1 MEANMSDTDKNDYSR
16 RDFLRLGWA
25 VASGVALPPALYGC
39 FGGDNSDTPVPTE
52 TFVEPQVFASVNGR
66 LELTMTVAYLKT
78 TLDSKEVNLRSMF
91 GSIPAPTLRVNVGDT
106 LRILVDNR
114 LPPNKTTGTG
124 PVKHLRYPNSM
135 NLHTHG
141 LHVNPGLVSQNP
153 LVYGDFVMDD
163 PEFGIKPG
171 ETRQHQY
178 AIRPDHPPGAYW
190 YHPHLHG
197 STAMQIGSGMAGA
210 LLIKG
215 AIDQVPEIAA
225 ARERVFVFHAPITDA
240 SGVLESFSQVADNG
254 GIAAPNASVPT
265 GEPPFLINGVRRPR
279 LVMRTGEVQ
288 NWHFVNT
295 AIFKF
300 LNLSLD
306 GHPLN
311 IYSLDGNTR
320 SQLKP
325 VGPITPDPQSF
336 KLEGIVLAPA
346 NRASVLV
353 KAGAPGTYLLR
364 TLNVL
369 VGDSGKPPAPP
380 TFITGAGLLEDVVA
394 EVVVVDESRP
404 MNLPL
409 GPLPVSP
416 ALAPITDQELA
427 AAGGLKRMIVF
438 RSVDNPD
445 PNASFQSLPV
455 KLPITLPPASDI
467 VHPGDEL
474 NDWIYQA
481 DNTTL
486 ANTVLGVGNGSTL
499 ASPNPPPVGELTEII
514 PFQST
519 RANKQIVALGSV
531 EEWTIFN
538 MNNIK
543 HPFHIHINPC
553 WVVKIND
560 KPIDPYWADT
570 IALPGGSPKNPGS
583 VTFRSR
589 FVDFKGAYVMHCH
602 MLAHEDMGMMQTV
615 EVV

>member
-1 MEANMSDTDKNDYSR
+1 MSNTDANEYSR
-16 RDFLRLGWA
+16 RNFLRLGWTIA
-25 VASGVALPPALYGC
+25 AGVALPPVLYGC
-39 FGGDNSDTPVPTE
+39 LGGDNSDTPVPTE
-52 TFVEPQVFASVNGR
+52 TFVEPQVLASVNGR
-66 LELTMTVAYLKT
+66 LDVTMNVAYLKT
-78 TLDSKEVNLRSMF
+78 MLNGKDVNLRSMF

-114 LPPNKTTGTG
+114 LPPNKESGFG
-124 PVKHLRYPNSM
+124 PVKHLRFPNSM

-141 LHVNPGLVSQNP
+141 LHVTPGLVSENP
-153 LVYGDFVMDD
+153 KVYGDFVMDD
-163 PEFGIKPG
+163 PELGIKPG
-171 ETRQHQY
+171 TSRQHEY
-178 AIRPDHPPGAYW
+178 AIRQDHPPGAYW

-197 STAMQIGSGMAGA
+197 STAMQIGSGMAGTI
-210 LLIKG
+210 LIKG
-215 AIDQVPEIAA
+215 AIDRVPEIAA
-225 ARERVFVFHAPITDA
+225 AQERVFVFQAPIFDA
-240 SGVLESFSQVADNG
+240 TGTLESFSQAADNG

-279 LVMRTGEVQ
+279 LVMRRGEVQ
-288 NWHFVNT
+288 NWHFLNT

-311 IYSLDGNTR
+311 IYSLDGNTLR
-320 SQLKP
+320 QLKP
-325 VGPITPDPQSF
+325 VGPITPDPTSF
-336 KLEGIVLAPA
+336 RTEGIVLAPG

-369 VGDSGKPPAPP
+369 VGDSGKVPAPP
-380 TFITGAGLLEDVVA
+380 TYITGAGLLEDIVA
-394 EVVVVDESRP
+394 EVVVIDEPRP

-409 GPLPVSP
+409 GPLPVST

-438 RSVDNPD
+438 RAVDNPD
-445 PNASFQSLPV
+445 PNASFQGLPV

-474 NDWIYQA
+474 NDWIYQQ
-481 DNTTL
+481 DNTPL
-486 ANTVLGVGNGSTL
+486 ANTVLGVGNGSML
-499 ASPNPPPVGELTEII
+499 ASPNPVPPGELMEII

-519 RANKQIVALGSV
+519 RASKQIVPLGSV
-531 EEWTIFN
+531 EEWTVFN
-538 MNNIK
+538 MNFIK
-543 HPFHIHINPC
+543 HPFHIHVNPC

-570 IALPGGSPKNPGS
+570 IALPSGTAKNPGS

-589 FVDFKGAYVMHCH
+589 FIDFKGAYVMHCH
-602 MLAHEDMGMMQTV
+602 MLAHEDMGMMQTI